1 LTPTRIIAALALLL
15 LAVIVGA
22 FIYARAFSTY
32 SLAVL
37 PIVNETG
44 PANDFLSHGLTV
56 AITEKL
62 TGLSH
67 LRVRRLRAFAD
78 YKGNEVH
85 LQRLGGNLGLDA
97 LLVGRI
103 VDEQGTLVLEMAL
116 VDSTTGKRREIGKDN
131 LTLSSAFA
139 IPEEVSRQVTTNLEM
154 WLRK

>member
-1 LTPTRIIAALALLL
+1 
-15 LAVIVGA
+15 
-22 FIYARAFSTY
+22 
-32 SLAVL
+32 
-37 PIVNETG
+37 G

-67 LRVRRLRAFAD
+67 LRVRRLTAVPD
-78 YKGNEVH
+78 YKANEVD
-85 LQRLGGNLGLDA
+85 LQKLGANLGVDA

-103 VDEQGTLVLEMAL
+103 VDEQGTVVLEMAL

-154 WLRK
+154 WLRKKDNEHLAAGGTSSAEAFRKYMLGTYYWRNRD